1 MKELRIRRLY
11 HQSQITRQYPES
23 YLSDI
28 INIYSSRWKLF
39 SSEIEKTEER
49 IIIVSGAL
57 GKEPLYFEN
66 FQGFLWMILP
76 RAAAGNFRKHI

>member
-1 MKELRIRRLY
+1 MKELLIRRLY
-11 HQSQITRQYPES
+11 HHSEITRRYPES

-28 INIYSSRWKLF
+28 INIYSGRWKLF
-39 SSEIEKTEER
+39 SSEIDKTKER

-57 GKEPLYFEN
+57 GKEPLCFEN
-66 FQGFLWMILP
+66 FQGFLWIILP